1 MGASSSCLNGEIE
14 GALVIWQINLK
25 ASRIRAKYLV
35 NLTKNKY
42 PNGPPHVIAIQDPP
56 KELPW
61 ISTGNYKPVY
71 RTARTLREEDHPYIP
86 CKPTKKAKYEQRQLV
101 DLDPVAFLVLD
112 TIPVGHWHPTFH
124 EDLDADPRDFQ
135 DRLDRL
141 DPPMPRHEDAFAA
154 TLALSTLAGPINI
167 HNVYNRQTKINID
180 RLLATCTLGQD
191 NLLLGDFNLHHPRWS
206 RIPFVGPITSDA
218 RSLFHGTEQAGMECI
233 TEPGAMTYSRGS
245 DKEKHTSTID
255 LAFLSQSLLH
265 RFTDW
270 SILEGGNFDSDHRI
284 IQTTLLME
292 PDRTSSDRYLWGKA
306 DVAGFRAH
314 VERELANSGLLD
326 TALMSKPDINAYFSK
341 FNDIIR
347 LAIPLH
353 VPLAK
358 HPVIRRSAKP
368 PPLRDKQ
375 HPNFE
380 QQASTRLGTDLDAEQ
395 DFDSFCRRLEQ
406 QTRTEKTKKWRTML
420 SGEGDDSPTIHKR
433 AKIGAFLS
441 KPRVSGQIP
450 FLVGSDKTKCTS
462 LEENAQCLRKSV
474 WPNTSQGPTAPP
486 LQLPDLDPLQPQ
498 LFADQVVS
506 DDDVKAVLSGLT
518 RGKAAGPD
526 GVSPDALKMLYHPF
540 DELPDEAVYGGG
552 YEALRD
558 SVNSIIHPYIKRGAQ
573 ACLLHSY
580 HPDAFKPSITVIL
593 PKLNKD
599 DYTSPKAYRPVA
611 LLSVVGK
618 LIERIVANRL
628 KKLALEHSDLI
639 PSTQF
644 GLPGK
649 STTKALEHLV
659 NLVQQCWSPI
669 GRAKLKA
676 TLMTIDI
683 TGAYDHVRRFEL
695 LKILRQKGV
704 PDWIVRFVWSFL
716 SDRKTVL
723 KLPGHTSEE
732 FWVDIG
738 IPQGSPLSPILFL
751 FFSSPILEALQVS
764 CPFASFALAMSYVDD
779 TNILVTSPS
788 EARNCEA
795 LKFLYDNLV
804 RWASPNG
811 IFFGPHKTFVM
822 HFRKS
827 GSHGPPSTEL
837 PDIPGLSKNCLQTE
851 LLLLGVVVDSKLTWA
866 AHIEQVI
873 TKVRRR
879 MIHLRRISGST
890 WGPSLHEMK
899 KLYVS
904 SVLPIFSYACPVW
917 FVDGRGQKIRGQLTK
932 TLVQSLDAEQ
942 ARFLRF
948 IAGGFEA
955 SASEVVHK
963 ELHMIQLSVYL
974 EQLALRHRINNLYSP
989 EYRDLEAMWD
999 NVFTDIATEQELGA
1013 HPYKALYG
1021 QAESLWLEMRERVLD
1036 KQLCRANWNPEQ
1048 AVQSEAEGWADP
1060 KRRKAIIKAYL
1071 KDISMER
1078 SSLAWDRYRNDRS
1091 GKVRNINRNTPAL
1104 KENWGPESLKY
1115 YQGLTRAQSS
1125 MLFQC
1130 RSGVIGLNGYLFS
1143 LKANLVETHRCRCG
1157 HPMQTAEHLFA
1168 HCKQL
1173 TFERSRLRKHVG
1185 VINFDL
1191 LVTTEANVATAW
1203 AIRHFD
1209 IAQFRWTGKHM
1220 PLPC

>member
-1 MGASSSCLNGEIE
+1 H
-14 GALVIWQINLK
+14 
-25 ASRIRAKYLV
+25 
-35 NLTKNKY
+35 LT
-42 PNGPPHVIAIQDPP
+42 
-56 KELPW
+56 
-61 ISTGNYKPVY
+61 
-71 RTARTLREEDHPYIP
+71 
-86 CKPTKKAKYEQRQLV
+86 
-101 DLDPVAFLVLD
+101 
-112 TIPVGHWHPTFH
+112 
-124 EDLDADPRDFQ
+124 
-135 DRLDRL
+135 
-141 DPPMPRHEDAFAA
+141 
-154 TLALSTLAGPINI
+154 
-167 HNVYNRQTKINID
+167 
-180 RLLATCTLGQD
+180 
-191 NLLLGDFNLHHPRWS
+191 
-206 RIPFVGPITSDA
+206 
-218 RSLFHGTEQAGMECI
+218 
-233 TEPGAMTYSRGS
+233 
-245 DKEKHTSTID
+245 
-255 LAFLSQSLLH
+255 
-265 RFTDW
+265 
-270 SILEGGNFDSDHRI
+270 
-284 IQTTLLME
+284 
-292 PDRTSSDRYLWGKA
+292 
-306 DVAGFRAH
+306 
-314 VERELANSGLLD
+314 
-326 TALMSKPDINAYFSK
+326 
-341 FNDIIR
+341 
-347 LAIPLH
+347 
-353 VPLAK
+353 
-358 HPVIRRSAKP
+358 
-368 PPLRDKQ
+368 
-375 HPNFE
+375 
-380 QQASTRLGTDLDAEQ
+380 
-395 DFDSFCRRLEQ
+395 
-406 QTRTEKTKKWRTML
+406 
-420 SGEGDDSPTIHKR
+420 
-433 AKIGAFLS
+433 
-441 KPRVSGQIP
+441 
-450 FLVGSDKTKCTS
+450 
-462 LEENAQCLRKSV
+462 
-474 WPNTSQGPTAPP
+474 
-486 LQLPDLDPLQPQ
+486 
-498 LFADQVVS
+498 
-506 DDDVKAVLSGLT
+506 
-518 RGKAAGPD
+518 
-526 GVSPDALKMLYHPF
+526 
-540 DELPDEAVYGGG
+540 
-552 YEALRD
+552 
-558 SVNSIIHPYIKRGAQ
+558 
-573 ACLLHSY
+573 
-580 HPDAFKPSITVIL
+580 
-593 PKLNKD
+593 
-599 DYTSPKAYRPVA
+599 
-611 LLSVVGK
+611 
-618 LIERIVANRL
+618 
-628 KKLALEHSDLI
+628 

-649 STTKALEHLV
+649 PTTKALEHLV
-659 NLVQQCWSPI
+659 NLVQQCWSHT
-669 GRAKLKA
+669 GRAKLEA
-676 TLMTIDI
+676 TLMTTNIA
-683 TGAYDHVRRFEL
+683 GA
-695 LKILRQKGV
+695 
-704 PDWIVRFVWSFL
+704 
-716 SDRKTVL
+716 DRKTVL
-723 KLPGHTSEE
+723 KLPGYTSEE
-732 FWVDIG
+732 FWVDVG

-764 CPFASFALAMSYVDD
+764 CPFESFVLAMSYVDD

-788 EARNCEA
+788 EARNCQA

-827 GSHGPPSTEL
+827 
-837 PDIPGLSKNCLQTE
+837 E

-873 TKVRRR
+873 IKVRRR

-1143 LKANLVETHRCRCG
+1143 LKANL
-1157 HPMQTAEHLFA
+1157 
-1168 HCKQL
+1168 

>member
-1 MGASSSCLNGEIE
+1 MLHS
-14 GALVIWQINLK
+14 
-25 ASRIRAKYLV
+25 
-35 NLTKNKY
+35 
-42 PNGPPHVIAIQDPP
+42 
-56 KELPW
+56 
-61 ISTGNYKPVY
+61 
-71 RTARTLREEDHPYIP
+71 
-86 CKPTKKAKYEQRQLV
+86 
-101 DLDPVAFLVLD
+101 
-112 TIPVGHWHPTFH
+112 
-124 EDLDADPRDFQ
+124 
-135 DRLDRL
+135 
-141 DPPMPRHEDAFAA
+141 
-154 TLALSTLAGPINI
+154 
-167 HNVYNRQTKINID
+167 
-180 RLLATCTLGQD
+180 
-191 NLLLGDFNLHHPRWS
+191 FNE
-206 RIPFVGPITSDA
+206 V
-218 RSLFHGTEQAGMECI
+218 
-233 TEPGAMTYSRGS
+233 
-245 DKEKHTSTID
+245 
-255 LAFLSQSLLH
+255 
-265 RFTDW
+265 
-270 SILEGGNFDSDHRI
+270 
-284 IQTTLLME
+284 
-292 PDRTSSDRYLWGKA
+292 
-306 DVAGFRAH
+306 
-314 VERELANSGLLD
+314 
-326 TALMSKPDINAYFSK
+326 
-341 FNDIIR
+341 
-347 LAIPLH
+347 
-353 VPLAK
+353 
-358 HPVIRRSAKP
+358 
-368 PPLRDKQ
+368 
-375 HPNFE
+375 
-380 QQASTRLGTDLDAEQ
+380 
-395 DFDSFCRRLEQ
+395 
-406 QTRTEKTKKWRTML
+406 
-420 SGEGDDSPTIHKR
+420 
-433 AKIGAFLS
+433 
-441 KPRVSGQIP
+441 
-450 FLVGSDKTKCTS
+450 
-462 LEENAQCLRKSV
+462 
-474 WPNTSQGPTAPP
+474 
-486 LQLPDLDPLQPQ
+486 
-498 LFADQVVS
+498 
-506 DDDVKAVLSGLT
+506 
-518 RGKAAGPD
+518 
-526 GVSPDALKMLYHPF
+526 
-540 DELPDEAVYGGG
+540 PDEAVYGGG
-552 YEALRD
+552 DEALRG
-558 SVNSIIHPYIKRGAQ
+558 SVKSIIHPCIKRGAQ
-573 ACLLHSY
+573 ACLLHAH

-593 PKLNKD
+593 TKANKE
-599 DYTSPKAYRPVA
+599 DYTSPKAYR
-611 LLSVVGK
+611 LLCCPSH
-618 LIERIVANRL
+618 LT
-628 KKLALEHSDLI
+628 

-649 STTKALEHLV
+649 PTTKALEHLV
-659 NLVQQCWSPI
+659 NLVQQCWSPT
-669 GRAKLKA
+669 GRAKLEA
-676 TLMTIDI
+676 TLMTINI
-683 TGAYDHVRRFEL
+683 AGA
-695 LKILRQKGV
+695 
-704 PDWIVRFVWSFL
+704 
-716 SDRKTVL
+716 DRKTVL
-723 KLPGHTSEE
+723 KLPGYTSEE
-732 FWVDIG
+732 FWVDVG

-751 FFSSPILEALQVS
+751 SFSSPILEALQVS

-788 EARNCEA
+788 EARNCQA

-822 HFRKS
+822 HFRKP

-917 FVDGRGQKIRGQLTK
+917 FVDGRGQKIRGQLAK

>member
-25 ASRIRAKYLV
+25 ASKNRAKYLV

-61 ISTGNYKPVY
+61 ISTGDYKPVY

-112 TIPVGHWHPTFH
+112 TIPIGHWHPTFH
-124 EDLDADPRDFQ
+124 EDLDADPRVFQ

-141 DPPMPRHEDAFAA
+141 DPPTPRHQDAFAA

-206 RIPFVGPITSDA
+206 RTPFVGPITSDA

-245 DKEKHTSTID
+245 DQEKHTSTID

-270 SILEGGNFDSDHRI
+270 SILEGRNFNSDHRI

-358 HPVIRRSAKP
+358 PPVIRRSAKP
-368 PPLRDKQ
+368 PPSRDKQ

-380 QQASTRLGTDLDAEQ
+380 QQASTRLGTDLDAED

-406 QTRTEKTKKWRTML
+406 QTRTEKTKQWRTML
-420 SGEGDDSPTIHKR
+420 SGDGHDSPTIHKR
-433 AKIGAFLS
+433 AKIGVFLS

-474 WPNTSQGPTAPP
+474 WPNTSQGPRAPP

-526 GVSPDALKMLYHPF
+526 GVSPDALKMLHHPF
-540 DELPDEAVYGGG
+540 DEPPDEAVYGGG
-552 YEALRD
+552 DEALRD
-558 SVNSIIHPYIKRGAQ
+558 S
-573 ACLLHSY
+573 
-580 HPDAFKPSITVIL
+580 
-593 PKLNKD
+593 
-599 DYTSPKAYRPVA
+599 
-611 LLSVVGK
+611 
-618 LIERIVANRL
+618 
-628 KKLALEHSDLI
+628 
-639 PSTQF
+639 
-644 GLPGK
+644 
-649 STTKALEHLV
+649 ALEHLV

-738 IPQGSPLSPILFL
+738 ILQGSPLSPILFL

-788 EARNCEA
+788 EAQNCQA

-804 RWASPNG
+804 GWASPNG

-822 HFRKS
+822 HFRKPS
-827 GSHGPPSTEL
+827 SRGPPSTEL

-989 EYRDLEAMWD
+989 EHRDLKAMWD

-1021 QAESLWLEMRERVLD
+1021 QAESSWLEMRERVLD

-1071 KDISMER
+1071 KDISVER

-1091 GKVRNINRNTPAL
+1091 GKVRNINRSTPAL

-1173 TFERSRLRKHVG
+1173 AFERSRLRKHVG

-1191 LVTTEANVATAW
+1191 LVTTEANMATAW

-1220 PLPC
+1220 PLPR